1 MRAVRK
7 LLSNVMDEVA
17 HDRFT
22 SQMLLQLDDDAEA
35 ELDIAGKQS
44 EDDIGSIPTGMIEI

>member
-1 MRAVRK
+1 MRDVSQ
-7 LLSNVMDEVA
+7 LLSNVMDEVV
-17 HDRFT
+17 HYRFT
-22 SQMLLQLDDDAEA
+22 SQMLLHLDDDAEA

>member
-1 MRAVRK
+1 MSK

-22 SQMLLQLDDDAEA
+22 SQMLLHLDDDAEA

>member
-1 MRAVRK
+1 MRK

-22 SQMLLQLDDDAEA
+22 SQMLLHLEMTLRQNSTLQASKA
-35 ELDIAGKQS
+35 RM
-44 EDDIGSIPTGMIEI
+44 T

>member
-1 MRAVRK
+1 MTK

-22 SQMLLQLDDDAEA
+22 SQMLLHLDDDAEA
-35 ELDIAGKQS
+35 ELGQASKAKM
-44 EDDIGSIPTGMIEI
+44 T